1 MGNPSCPGALLEASE
16 KTANL
21 ISLSEKGLSNQLLF
35 SKERVLADQEEKE
48 AASELSEEYK
58 RL

>member
-1 MGNPSCPGALLEASE
+1 MGNPGALLEASE

-21 ISLSEKGLSNQLLF
+21 ISLTEKGLSNQLLF